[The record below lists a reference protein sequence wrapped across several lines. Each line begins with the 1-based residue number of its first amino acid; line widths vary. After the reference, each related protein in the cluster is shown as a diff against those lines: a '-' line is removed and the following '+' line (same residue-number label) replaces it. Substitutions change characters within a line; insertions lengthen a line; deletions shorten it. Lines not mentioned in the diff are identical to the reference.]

1 MLLICGRVYY
11 DSCCIM
17 ALSQKLIRGCM
28 SALKLPNTLYAS
40 ADCTESGNAYPF
52 CYWQTLPADGNKL
65 SMEQQ
70 KAFISCA
77 AMCKAGPMQVC
88 GMSCR
93 AEHA

>member
-1 MLLICGRVYY
+1 
-11 DSCCIM
+11 M

-52 CYWQTLPADGNKL
+52 CYWQTFTADGNKL

-77 AMCKAGPMQVC
+77 AMCKAGPMQ
-88 GMSCR
+88 GF
-93 AEHA
+93 AA